1 VTQTFTVV
9 NDDVLA
15 DAINK
20 ATSKIV
26 YIAPGISKVVAL
38 ALGNRFGSLG
48 ALSMTII
55 VDNDPE
61 VYRLGYGDTEGL
73 DHIKKLSDE
82 HMLELRQQPGV
93 RIGVLITDNTT
104 LVYSPTPHLIEA
116 GSEQEDKP
124 NAIVIPSATDAI
136 EQACATA
143 EGTLPEDAEIGR
155 SVVEAEALAAMKKDL
170 EEAPPKQYSV
180 ARIERVFNS
189 RIQYV
194 EFKLNKYKLSSMI
207 APIPADLM
215 GLQDNEEIRSRWR
228 NAFKMFDSADSLQVD
243 IPARDENGDVRR
255 TEDGEKI
262 KIQYD
267 EKAIQR
273 DRKKIEENYLY
284 KIPNYDVV
292 IFRSRRA
299 AFDKAIASFEQKLKD
314 YHEALKQQVQE
325 SVDSTISKLVA
336 VLLPLVKKNIPERYL
351 KSSFTP
357 DKIGDDDLKAMLTED
372 LKSHFGDIDT
382 ISMPVIKLKYKDV
395 SYETIHDPGFRAALE
410 QSKIPNNRVHE
421 LFSEHDAVPETSGG
435 LI

>member
-1 VTQTFTVV
+1 MQTFTVV

-136 EQACATA
+136 EQACAAA

-170 EEAPPKQYSV
+170 EEVPPKQYSV

-228 NAFKMFDSADSLQVD
+228 NAFKMFDSADSLKVD

-299 AFDKAIASFEQKLKD
+299 AFDKAIAGFEQKLKD

-357 DKIGDDDLKAMLTED
+357 DKIGDDDLKVMLTND
-372 LKSHFGDIDT
+372 LKAHFGDIDD
-382 ISMPVIKLKYKDV
+382 ISMPVIKLKFKDV
-395 SYETIHDPGFRAALE
+395 SYETIHDPGFRTALE

-421 LFSEHDAVPETSGG
+421 LFSEHDAAPETSGS
-435 LI
+435 LF